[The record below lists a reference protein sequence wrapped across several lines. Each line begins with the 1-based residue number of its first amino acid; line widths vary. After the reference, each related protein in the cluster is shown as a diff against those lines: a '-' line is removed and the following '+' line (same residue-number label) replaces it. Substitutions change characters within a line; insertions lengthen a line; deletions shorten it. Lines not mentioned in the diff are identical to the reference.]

1 MTITTLE
8 KWEEKTLV
16 ELCNIEIGKTPSRS
30 NIKFWDK
37 TRSTNNTWLSI
48 ADLNNTQNKKVFSSK
63 EQISD
68 LATQYMK
75 LVKEGTLLL
84 SFKLTIGRVA
94 FAGKDLYTNEAI
106 AQLPIKNEQKID
118 KHYLYY
124 YLQYFDY
131 EELLKGDVKVK
142 GKTLNKEKLKGL
154 PVCYPPLPEQERIV
168 AKLDE
173 AFEAIDKV
181 KANAEQNLSNAREL
195 FEIYLEKTFTNSIAH
210 YEIKSLSD
218 IAAIKGGKRLP
229 KGKSLIKTKTN
240 HPYLR
245 VTDFSNNGTIDV
257 SDLHYISE
265 DIYNI
270 IKNYTITSEDLYIT
284 IVGATIGKSGIIPKE
299 LDGANLT
306 ENACKLIFKGN
317 ISNKYV
323 YYFTKTKSF
332 NEQSLGNIKIAA
344 VPKLAL
350 TRLATIK
357 LPIPD
362 IEKQK
367 QIVDKLDKF
376 QEQTKQL
383 EAIYTQ
389 KIKECDELKQSIL
402 QKAFRGEL

>member
-1 MTITTLE
+1 
-8 KWEEKTLV
+8 
-16 ELCNIEIGKTPSRS
+16 
-30 NIKFWDK
+30 
-37 TRSTNNTWLSI
+37 
-48 ADLNNTQNKKVFSSK
+48 
-63 EQISD
+63 
-68 LATQYMK
+68 
-75 LVKEGTLLL
+75 
-84 SFKLTIGRVA
+84 
-94 FAGKDLYTNEAI
+94 
-106 AQLPIKNEQKID
+106 
-118 KHYLYY
+118 
-124 YLQYFDY
+124 
-131 EELLKGDVKVK
+131 
-142 GKTLNKEKLKGL
+142 
-154 PVCYPPLPEQERIV
+154 
-168 AKLDE
+168 
-173 AFEAIDKV
+173 
-181 KANAEQNLSNAREL
+181 
-195 FEIYLEKTFTNSIAH
+195 AH